1 MHWADPGT
9 LALLH
14 YVVRGLTRQRCSF
27 LLTYR
32 ADEAS
37 DELREL
43 LSALQRA
50 ETLTLVELA
59 GLEAAEVEDLAEAL
73 LDGAAPAPLRDML
86 VRRSGGVPLF
96 IRAIVQRLIESGALF
111 RSSGQW
117 VLVVQERRLRYR
129 RW

>member
-1 MHWADPGT
+1 
-9 LALLH
+9 LL
-14 YVVRGLTRQRCSF
+14 

-50 ETLTLVELA
+50 ETLTVVELA
-59 GLEAAEVEDLAEAL
+59 GLEAAEVEDLAQAL
-73 LDGAAPAPLRDML
+73 LDGPAPAALREML

-96 IRAIVQRLIESGALF
+96 VRAIVQRLIETGALF
-111 RSSGQW
+111 RSSGCW
-117 VLVVQERRLRYR
+117 VRERRLRYR
-129 RW
+129 LW

>member
-14 YVVRGLTRQRCSF
+14 YVVRGLTRRRCLF

-32 ADEAS
+32 ADEAG

-50 ETLTLVELA
+50 ETLTPVELA
-59 GLEAAEVEDLAEAL
+59 GLEAAGWRIL
-73 LDGAAPAPLRDML
+73 LRRCSMVRFRRHCGKCWYAGPAASRFLCGP
-86 VRRSGGVPLF
+86 
-96 IRAIVQRLIESGALF
+96 
-111 RSSGQW
+111 SSCG
-117 VLVVQERRLRYR
+117 
-129 RW
+129 